1 MSEDWK
7 ERAEKRVDS
16 RINAFKSRP
25 FYYILLPKD
34 QEWIA
39 NIISR
44 EIMRAEKAEAELAE
58 MTMKAESL
66 DRAFDRQVAF
76 TMTVQAKLLELR
88 EALEMIASTRYLGG
102 EPEPDVQ
109 YLIDQAKEALR
120 SPAEK
125 HCNCKEQT
133 SGQDCSKHDKEKES

>member
-39 NIISR
+39 SSISY

-88 EALEMIASTRYLGG
+88 EALENVTLASHLDHAKTIA
-102 EPEPDVQ
+102 
-109 YLIDQAKEALR
+109 KFALR

-133 SGQDCSKHDKEKES
+133 AGQDCSKHDKEKES